1 MPLQLSKM
9 ILQTKINTTDWSCK
23 TNINYQKTIRP
34 SKIENTKSTKHI
46 VVHNQNWQ
54 KQRIILLEKIWIKP
68 VILSIFIRMA
78 LTWDKLHWT
87 RRQHEINQWLL
98 QNWNC
103 HPYASYKL
111 PLGQKSQQRYR
122 PHLGENNQIKYIQS
136 TNNLLAR
143 RANTG
148 TGQIIQTLSY
158 QKETMES
165 KLKLDLNAGQNLMN
179 SVIQRIQKNTFM
191 NETLIKKINKK
202 NWRY

>member
-1 MPLQLSKM
+1 M
-9 ILQTKINTTDWSCK
+9 
-23 TNINYQKTIRP
+23 
-34 SKIENTKSTKHI
+34 
-46 VVHNQNWQ
+46 
-54 KQRIILLEKIWIKP
+54 
-68 VILSIFIRMA
+68 ILSIFIRMA
-78 LTWDKLHWT
+78 QASLKQLTWDKLHRT

-122 PHLGENNQIKYIQS
+122 SHLGENNQIKYIQS
-136 TNNLLAR
+136 KNNLLAR